1 MRVSGN
7 LAKFA
12 ITWPFGH
19 FWSRFLRQNL
29 FQSFHVKCMLIR
41 VYCNFRQSAIGPFKQ
56 GQLFR
61 RFLKNL
67 PCSPLFTFSENA
79 GVWWP
84 CDNCNNLPI
93 RTLLEPLFAPKSS
106 PFFFSLLF
114 FLCTFLENAGLG
126 WLCENCHNLVIQNVL
141 ELLFAP
147 NSSSVFALLVDTM

>member
-29 FQSFHVKCMLIR
+29 LQSFHVKCMLIR
-41 VYCNFRQSAIGPFKQ
+41 VYCNFRQSAIGPFKR

-79 GVWWP
+79 GVWCP

-93 RTLLEPLFAPKSS
+93 RTLLEPLFAQN
-106 PFFFSLLF
+106 LL
-114 FLCTFLENAGLG
+114 
-126 WLCENCHNLVIQNVL
+126 
-141 ELLFAP
+141 P
-147 NSSSVFALLVDTM
+147 SSSLFSSSFALFQKMRVLGDVAKIAITWSFRTFWSCFLRQTLLQSLHY